1 MVCTR
6 GVATGDLGGGGWGRM
21 VVGGWWCVVD
31 GWGG

>member
-6 GVATGDLGGGGWGRM
+6 GVATGDLGGGGGGRR
-21 VVGGWWCVVD
+21 VGGGWWCVVD